1 MVPRVVVL
9 QRFQVGTVVRH
20 RASVPNDRSAVKP
33 TPHPAPAGVDSR
45 TIVRHPFPVFAPS
58 VAFVDLETT
67 GTSAGADRITE
78 VGIVRVDDGAQ
89 VSEWSSLVDP
99 ECSIPAGVQALTGI
113 TNAMVAGAPTFG
125 QIASEIAERLAGCVF
140 VAHNAR
146 FDYGFLKQEFG
157 RLGRAFHAKVVCTV
171 KLSRRLYPDSGRHNL
186 DALIERHHLPV
197 ADRHRALGDAR
208 VLLAFIQTI
217 YRERA
222 TEVVEAAIA
231 RMLKSPSLPPQLPP
245 DALDGIPE
253 APGVYRFYGLNS
265 LPLYI
270 GKSVDLRQRIGSHFS
285 SDYRSANDQRLSAE
299 ITRIEIE
306 ETAGELGALLRESQL
321 IKELLPA
328 YDQRLRRRNE
338 VLALSVVA
346 EPAPPDYVRSA
357 AIDPAALDDL
367 YGPFP
372 TRRAARETL
381 RQLAS
386 QAALCWNALGL
397 ERRAGPC
404 FAWQVQKCAGACVGA
419 ETALAHQARLRDA
432 LTPYAMKRWPYEG
445 TIAVRES
452 NMARQ
457 RTDAH
462 LFRDWCWLGTAQ
474 DDRALE
480 ELVQCPPRGVFD
492 LDIYR
497 VLVRRLSRAAITV
510 VPCPDNA
517 LP

>member
-1 MVPRVVVL
+1 L
-9 QRFQVGTVVRH
+9 
-20 RASVPNDRSAVKP
+20 
-33 TPHPAPAGVDSR
+33 
-45 TIVRHPFPVFAPS
+45 FAPS

-67 GTSAGADRITE
+67 GTSAGADRVTE
-78 VGIVRVDDGAQ
+78 VGIVRIDDGAR

-99 ECSIPAGVQALTGI
+99 QRSIPNGVQAMTGI
-113 TNAMVAGAPTFG
+113 TNAMVARAPTFG
-125 QIASEIAERLAGCVF
+125 QIANEIAERLAGCVF

-157 RLGRAFHAKVVCTV
+157 RLGKAFHAKVVCTV
-171 KLSRRLYPDSGRHNL
+171 KLSRRLYPDGGRHNL
-186 DALIERHHLPV
+186 DALIERHRLPV

-222 TEVVEAAIA
+222 TEVVEATIA
-231 RMLKSPSLPPQLPP
+231 RMLRSPSLPPQLPP

-285 SDYRSANDQRLSAE
+285 SDYRSASDQRLSAE

-321 IKELLPA
+321 IRELLPA
-328 YDQRLRRRNE
+328 YNQRLRRRNE
-338 VLALSVVA
+338 VLTLSVAA
-346 EPAPPDYVRSA
+346 EPATPGYVRSA

-386 QAALCWNALGL
+386 QAALCWTALGL
-397 ERRAGPC
+397 ERRSGPC
-404 FAWQVQKCAGACVGA
+404 FAHQVKKCAGACVGA
-419 ETALAHQARLRDA
+419 ETTLAHHARLRDA
-432 LTPYAMKRWPYEG
+432 LAPYAMKPWPYEG
-445 TIAVRES
+445 MIAVRES
-452 NMARQ
+452 NIARE
-457 RTDAH
+457 RTDVH
-462 LFRDWCWLGTAQ
+462 LFRDWCWLGTAH
-474 DDRALE
+474 DEGSLD
-480 ELVQCPPRGVFD
+480 ELAQHPVRCVFD

-497 VLVRRLSRAAITV
+497 VLVKRLPRASIRLVERRSS
-510 VPCPDNA
+510 DS
-517 LP
+517 